1 MAKSEKRTA
10 KSGCS
15 LRWARICC
23 NVRLV
28 ENPCHHCQALIEEG
42 IAFCPHCGAPQIR
55 VIPAE
60 ENMPATPAAS
70 GPPAEFS
77 PAPQVPWSSGPT
89 PYPPVPG
96 AIQWELAW
104 RGALLAGA
112 GAAILSAVPIV
123 SLGCCLWTLG
133 AGALAVTLYQRRVP
147 DIIIT
152 PGMGMKLGALAG
164 VFAFVIHAII
174 TTVSFVAFRTSSE
187 FRRALQEQMDKQ
199 LANAS
204 DPKAQEIMR
213 QMFDWINTPQGMA
226 TFMVLMLVMLAV
238 LFVVFTA
245 AGGALG
251 ASMFGKR
258 REFR

>member
-1 MAKSEKRTA
+1 L
-10 KSGCS
+10 
-15 LRWARICC
+15 LRAPLICC

-28 ENPCHHCQALIEEG
+28 EHPCYRCQALIEEG

-55 VIPAE
+55 VAPSE
-60 ENMPATPAAS
+60 ESMPASPVPMTL
-70 GPPAEFS
+70 GTPAEF
-77 PAPQVPWSSGPT
+77 PPPQPPSWSAGAT
-89 PYPPVPG
+89 PYPPLPG
-96 AIQWELAW
+96 AIQWDLAW

-133 AGALAVTLYQRRVP
+133 AGALAVGLYQRRVA
-147 DIIIT
+147 DTLIT
-152 PGMGMKLGALAG
+152 PAMGMKLGALAG
-164 VFAFVIHAII
+164 VFGFAIHAIVS
-174 TTVSFVAFRTSSE
+174 TVSFVAFRSSDE
-187 FRRALQEQMDKQ
+187 FRRALQQQMDKQ
-199 LANAS
+199 IANTS

-226 TFMVLMLVMLAV
+226 TFMVLLLVVLAV
-238 LFVVFTA
+238 MFVVFTA

>member
-1 MAKSEKRTA
+1 M
-10 KSGCS
+10 
-15 LRWARICC
+15 
-23 NVRLV
+23 
-28 ENPCHHCQALIEEG
+28 
-42 IAFCPHCGAPQIR
+42 
-55 VIPAE
+55 
-60 ENMPATPAAS
+60 
-70 GPPAEFS
+70 
-77 PAPQVPWSSGPT
+77 
-89 PYPPVPG
+89 PYPPLPG
-96 AIQWELAW
+96 AIHWDLAW

-133 AGALAVTLYQRRVP
+133 AGAVAVALYQRRAP
-147 DIIIT
+147 EALIT

-164 VFAFVIHAII
+164 VFAFVIHAVVS
-174 TTVSFVAFRTSSE
+174 TVSFVAFRSNGE

-199 LANAS
+199 IANTS

-226 TFMVLMLVMLAV
+226 TFMVLMLVVLAV
-238 LFVVFTA
+238 VFVVFTA

-251 ASMFGKR
+251 ASMFGRR